1 VTVPE
6 PPTAWT
12 GFDLPPGATLPL
24 ACPACLA
31 PGRREVLV
39 PGGSERGPRLVAHY
53 CESCGAELDRATTR
67 SLALLFAA
75 SALGVFVASACAFA
89 FGARHLP
96 WQLASSAAAAAC
108 LPGALLLSRKW
119 PDAPHAL
126 ERDGAG
132 QHYLAAR
139 RSYARLSAVQLAV
152 DRPPPEPRR
161 KLHFTLPLLLALGW
175 ALVIQYAARVDVW
188 IVQSEQDLT
197 LLIDDAVVGSVPA
210 SLEETPEAGRRE
222 VVLGGRRRLTLIDA
236 RGALRAETSA
246 SLFPGRSYLFGQT
259 PAGRCFFVEQRGY
272 GRASK
277 KTSGSSSFTSLEGP
291 GPLWELPV
299 PIDFWFVPPP
309 PPGPAFTSGGIQ
321 TALRLLP
328 CPRSRRLQAPSGK
341 TR

>member
-1 VTVPE
+1 MTVPD

-12 GFDLPPGATLPL
+12 AFDLPPGATLPL

-31 PGRREVLV
+31 PGTREVVV
-39 PGGSERGPRLVAHY
+39 PGGSESDPRLVAHY
-53 CESCGAELDRATTR
+53 CDSCGAELDRATTR

-75 SALGVFVASACAFA
+75 SALGVFAASACAFA

-108 LPGALLLSRKW
+108 IPVALLLCRKW
-119 PDAPHAL
+119 PEAPHAL
-126 ERDGAG
+126 VRAGAAD
-132 QHYLAAR
+132 QYLAAQ
-139 RSYARLSAVQLAV
+139 RSYARLSAVPLAV
-152 DRPPPEPRR
+152 DRAPPELRR
-161 KLHFTLPLLLALGW
+161 RLPLALPLLVALAWSLG
-175 ALVIQYAARVDVW
+175 IQYAARADVW

-222 VVLGGRRRLTLIDA
+222 VVLGGHRRLTLVDTS
-236 RGALRAETSA
+236 GALRAEASA

-259 PAGRCFFVEQRGY
+259 PAGRCFFVEQRAY

-277 KTSGSSSFTSLEGP
+277 ETRGSSSFTGLEGP

-309 PPGPAFTSGGIQ
+309 PPGPALTSGGRQ

-328 CPRSRRLQAPSGK
+328 CSRSSRSQAPSGK
-341 TR
+341 R